1 MTKKSLW
8 AVLAC
13 MGAGLGGLGGVAQAA
28 SLTVRYE
35 MHHARFSA
43 VSPTLKGLSL
53 EYSKRPD
60 DVLYVSGYILSDSQ
74 KSVDYSGLG
83 AGVRK
88 HFQHDRRLGSVLNA
102 EIAYGAIE
110 VSGLNNRN
118 RLLSL
123 SAGATTYFELTDSI
137 RLDAGVGYRIHLDTT
152 QEVWCFDGSYEEGRR
167 TTSCFESGGVRSYSE
182 KLGHG
187 HGLYSRIGLGFSF

>member
-1 MTKKSLW
+1 MVNKALLALLGCTGFGLSL
-8 AVLAC
+8 
-13 MGAGLGGLGGVAQAA
+13 GAQAL

-43 VSPTLKGLSL
+43 VSPTLKGLNL

-60 DVLYVSGYILSDSQ
+60 DTLYLSGYILSDSQ

-88 HFQHDRRLGSVLNA
+88 RFEHGWRLGSVLNA
-102 EIAYGAIE
+102 EIGYGAIE
-110 VSGLNNRN
+110 VSGFNNRN

-123 SAGATTYFELTDSI
+123 SAGAMAYFELTDSI
-137 RLDAGVGYRIHLDTT
+137 RFDAGAGYRIHLDTT

-167 TTSCFESGGVRSYSE
+167 TTSCFENGGVRSYRE

-187 HGLYSRIGLGFSF
+187 HGVYGRIGLGFSF